1 MKETGDE
8 RRPAVAAQVSPA
20 NELRRRSF
28 VQLTLGWCSALFAMG
43 ASLAA
48 AGRFLV
54 PNVLYEPSSRFKALK
69 PDEYPEG
76 PTFLA
81 DLRVFLFRKGNR
93 FRAVSAI
100 CTHLGCTV
108 NLAGE
113 GFHCP
118 CHGSVFNQNGS
129 VLSGPAPS
137 ALTWFSVYLSRDGH
151 LVIDTAQAVK
161 ADVYLVV

>member
-1 MKETGDE
+1 MTSLPDKQIE
-8 RRPAVAAQVSPA
+8 
-20 NELRRRSF
+20 RRSF
-28 VQLTLGWCSALFAMG
+28 LSLSLGWCSAVFALG

-54 PNVLYEPSSRFKALK
+54 PNVLYEPDRRFKALK
-69 PDEYPEG
+69 PEDYAEG
-76 PTFLA
+76 PTFMPN
-81 DLRVFLFRKGNR
+81 LRVFLFRKGNS
-93 FRAVSAI
+93 FRAASAV

-118 CHGSVFNQNGS
+118 CHGSVFDGSGS

-137 ALTWFSVYLSRDGH
+137 PLTWFELTLSRDGH
-151 LVIDTAQAVK
+151 VVIDTSQSVK
-161 ADVYLVV
+161 PDKYLVV